1 MIVRFF
7 YYHHLNLICDPLIGL
22 TSFGKYDTVDQK
34 LSFGND
40 I

>member
-7 YYHHLNLICDPLIGL
+7 YYYHFYLIYDSLIGV
-22 TSFGKYDTVDQK
+22 TYSGKYDTVDQK
-34 LSFGND
+34 LSFG

>member
-7 YYHHLNLICDPLIGL
+7 YYYHLILIYDSLNGL
-22 TSFGKYDTVDQK
+22 TVDQK
-34 LSFGND
+34 LSFGNY